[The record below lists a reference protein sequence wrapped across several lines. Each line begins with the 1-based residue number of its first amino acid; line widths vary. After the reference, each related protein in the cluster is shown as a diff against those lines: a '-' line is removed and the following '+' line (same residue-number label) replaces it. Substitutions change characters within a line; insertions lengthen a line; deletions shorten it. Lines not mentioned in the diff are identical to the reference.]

1 MNGRK
6 YPISPVPDDDPRF
19 DVGFILDVNSVLV
32 DHGYPPAVGPDD
44 FIRLR
49 QTLYRFLYGEVA

>member
-1 MNGRK
+1 MTRQ
-6 YPISPVPDDDPRF
+6 YPISPADPDDVRF
-19 DVGFILDVNSVLV
+19 DVGLILDVNSVLA